1 MKTEYDLTK
10 NMLKTIRTLTES
22 KSLNKSI
29 INEQSQEQRNSN
41 DQDIYKDMTNSQ
53 PSNDVDDDIMIIND
67 VEVKLLSSDQAD
79 MSMNDQQ
86 KQVISTLIDG
96 FRQQVSQIVE
106 FEPGLTVNMNQIRLD
121 GTLTNEDISF
131 VFIAGEENG
140 VYINA
145 DMLKLEQNVADAL
158 EKLVKFEQT
167 FITSMEPLIT
177 QRSNN

>member
-1 MKTEYDLTK
+1 MKTEYDVTK
-10 NMLKTIRTLTES
+10 NMLKTLRTLTES
-22 KSLNKSI
+22 KSSNKSI
-29 INEQSQEQRNSN
+29 INEISQEQRNSN

-53 PSNDVDDDIMIIND
+53 STEDVDDDIMVIND

-79 MSMNDQQ
+79 MTLNDQQ
-86 KQVISTLIDG
+86 KQTISTLIDG
-96 FRQQVSQIVE
+96 FRQQVSQIVD
-106 FEPGLTVNMNQIRLD
+106 FEPGLTINMNQIRLD

-158 EKLVKFEQT
+158 EKLVKFEET
-167 FITSMEPLIT
+167 FTTSMEPLIT